1 MLSDWGILC
10 FAPDPWDDIWRNR
23 HQIMSLLAERNRV
36 LYVEPRPFLRDVVGR
51 LRRGEFSL
59 GELRGQPPTRVSE
72 GLHVFHQPL
81 YAPLSGRQ
89 PLAALTDGLRAA
101 ALKRAMRRL
110 GIAQP
115 ILWLFRPDTADVP
128 GRYNESL
135 LVYHIVDEYL
145 GYADVGSERTADIQR
160 RENALLE
167 RADLVLV
174 TSRALLESKGGTN
187 PNTHWVA
194 NAVDYERF
202 ARVAAAPHEPESLAG
217 LARPR
222 IGYVGAINDKIDVAL
237 LERVA
242 ESHPEGTLVL
252 VGPVTATD
260 PETLRGLDGL
270 RERPNVRFLGRV
282 DVEKVPDH
290 MLACDVG
297 LLPYKRNA
305 WTRHIHP
312 LKMYEYLACGLPVVS
327 ADIPSVHAEADL
339 IEIAADG
346 DAFVRAIDR
355 ALAYDDDTARAV
367 RAERASR
374 NTWRDRVAEISRLV
388 EETLARKGIA

>member
-1 MLSDWGILC
+1 MLSDRSILC

-23 HQIMSLLAERNRV
+23 HQIMSLLAERNQV
-36 LYVEPRPFLRDVVGR
+36 LYVEPRPYLRDVVGR
-51 LRRGEFSL
+51 LRQGDLSWEQIRGL
-59 GELRGQPPTRVSE
+59 PLTHVRE

-89 PLAALTDGLRAA
+89 PLTTLTDGLRIA
-101 ALKRAMRRL
+101 ALKRAMGRL

-128 GRYNESL
+128 GRYGESL

-145 GYADVGSERTADIQR
+145 GYADVGSERATDIQQ

-174 TSRALLESKGGTN
+174 TSRALLEAKGGIN

-202 ARVAAAPHEPESLAG
+202 ARAAAVPHEPTSLAG
-217 LARPR
+217 LSRPR
-222 IGYVGAINDKIDVAL
+222 IGYVGAINDKIDAAL
-237 LERVA
+237 LECVA
-242 ESHPEGTLVL
+242 QSHPDGTLVL
-252 VGPVTATD
+252 VGPVTATNA
-260 PETLRGLDGL
+260 ETLRGLDRL
-270 RERPNVRFLGRV
+270 KRISNVRFVGRV
-282 DVEKVPDH
+282 DVAQVPDH

-312 LKMYEYLACGLPVVS
+312 LKMYEYLACGLPIVS
-327 ADIPSVHAEADL
+327 TDIPSVHAEADL
-339 IEIAADG
+339 IQIAE
-346 DAFVRAIDR
+346 DAAGFVQAIAR
-355 ALAYDDDTARAV
+355 SLAYDNGIARAA
-367 RAERASR
+367 RKERASR
-374 NTWRDRVAEISRLV
+374 NTWRDRLAEISRLV
-388 EETLARKGIA
+388 EETLAHKGIA